1 MLGTYFTF
9 PIMSQETTHKAYE
22 EMLGHKLTTDECA
35 DAQSNLV
42 GFFAVLVDMERDL
55 YLRQKADEEL

>member
-1 MLGTYFTF
+1 MEDKNAT
-9 PIMSQETTHKAYE
+9 QQAYE
-22 EMLGHKLTTDECA
+22 DMLGHKLTPDECA

-55 YLRQKADEEL
+55 YLRKKADEDL